1 MAKPTHILVK
11 NAREHNLK
19 GIDVEIKRNKITVIT
34 GVSGSGKSSLAF
46 DTIYAEGQRR
56 YVESLSSYARQFM
69 GKLEKPKVDEI
80 RGLSPSVAI
89 EQKVVSRNSRSTV
102 GTVTE
107 IYDYLKLLFSRI
119 GKTISP
125 ISGEEVKKHSV
136 SNVVDFV
143 ANQKNKKVLIL
154 VECITDND
162 TNRQIDIYKQQGF
175 SRLYDGSKFLKLSD
189 DIDNLNGKFLL
200 IDRFAIKE
208 NDNDL
213 SRIADSAATAFFEG
227 RGELIVDVVDDKQYT
242 FSSKFELD
250 GIQFIEPTEH
260 LFSFNNPLG
269 ACKTCEG
276 FGSTIGIDE
285 DLVIPNPNLSLYDDA
300 IACWKGDKMSWYKEQ
315 VLKHAHKVNFPVHK
329 PISELNAIENQ
340 ILWNGCKYFAG
351 INDFFKELE
360 TQSHKIQYR
369 VMLSRYRGKTVCKDC
384 NGTRLSKESQYVKI
398 DGHSL
403 SDLVLLP
410 LDELLTFFENIKLS
424 EHDHKISERLIEE
437 VKNRLSYICDV
448 GLNYLSLNRPANTLS
463 GGESQRINL
472 ATSLGSSLV
481 GSIYILDEPSI
492 GLHSRDTQKL
502 IKVLQRLNKL
512 GNTVIIVEH
521 DEEIMEIADEIIDMG
536 PLAGQ
541 LGGEI
546 VTQGKLEIIK
556 QNKES
561 LTAKYL
567 SENLKVERNN
577 WTDLSDKNHITLTGA
592 RRNNLSKVDISFP
605 TESLVVVTGVSGSGK
620 STLVKDIL
628 YPAISRHFGNST
640 NMPGSCTSIE
650 IPDGSIESVEFI
662 DQNPIGKSSR
672 SNPATYS
679 KAFDDIRA
687 LFAYQNL
694 SKIRNYQTRQ
704 FSFNVPGGR
713 CDECEGEGEITV
725 EMQFIADVKLKCESC
740 NGRRFKDETLEIE
753 YNGKNIADVLE
764 MTIDEAIDFFSNGDR
779 MAEKIAQKLTPL
791 QQVGLG
797 YVQLGQSASTLSGGE
812 AQRIKLASF
821 LSKGSGQEKSLFIF
835 DEPTTGLHFH
845 DIAKLLNSFE
855 LLIEKGH
862 SIFVI
867 EHNYEII
874 KNADYII
881 DLGPEGGK
889 KGGNILF
896 QGKPEGLKN
905 IKESYTAAFLK
916 TKNVSV

>member
-162 TNRQIDIYKQQGF
+162 TGRQIDIYKQQGF
-175 SRLYDGSKFLKLSD
+175 SRLHDGSKFLKLSD
-189 DIDNLNGKFLL
+189 EIDNLNGKFLL

-329 PISELNAIENQ
+329 PISELSAIENQ

-369 VMLSRYRGKTVCKDC
+369 VMLSRYRGKTICKDC

-398 DGHSL
+398 AGHSL

-577 WTDLSDKNHITLTGA
+577 WTDLSDKHYITLTGA

-650 IPDGSIESVEFI
+650 IPEGSIESVEFI

-779 MAEKIAQKLTPL
+779 MAEKIAQKLTSL

-896 QGKPEGLKN
+896 QGKPEDLK
-905 IKESYTAAFLK
+905 EVEGSYTAAFLK